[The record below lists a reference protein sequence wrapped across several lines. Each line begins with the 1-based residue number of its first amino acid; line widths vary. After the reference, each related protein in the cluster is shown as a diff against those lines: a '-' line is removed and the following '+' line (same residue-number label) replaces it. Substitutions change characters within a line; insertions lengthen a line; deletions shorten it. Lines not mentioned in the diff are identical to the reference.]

1 MAELGD
7 ALSAL
12 AGFHPL
18 VLEGP
23 ARADQRDPRAVVQ
36 DLTARLGSFWA
47 ERPPQKPLLLLTQ
60 GDPFEPQG
68 IAALTRAVAASLAIP
83 RGLAFL
89 DEDLDPNHRAEA
101 DREKVILEVPYRAL
115 ALALERERPGSLHRL
130 DQALK
135 TALSKKDSDREAL
148 GKPPLP
154 AYFHRYGCLQEVTKA
169 AARLLCG
176 GITVAHSATPVY
188 EFSVTS
194 LYTVGLD
201 LGLSQSRDLLR

>member
-1 MAELGD
+1 MAELDD
-7 ALSAL
+7 ALNAL

-23 ARADQRDPRAVVQ
+23 ARADHRDPMAVAW
-36 DLTARLGSFWA
+36 DIAARLGNYWA

-68 IAALTRAVAASLAIP
+68 IAALTREVATSLSIP

-101 DREKVILEVPYRAL
+101 DRENVILEVPYRTL
-115 ALALERERPGSLHRL
+115 ALALERKQPGSLYRL

-135 TALSKKDSDREAL
+135 SALVKKNADRELL

-154 AYFHRYGCLQEVTKA
+154 AYFHRYGRLQEVTKA

-176 GITVAHSATPVY
+176 GITVAHSATPVH

-201 LGLSQSRDLLR
+201 LGLSRSGDLLR